1 MTDTRPP
8 VLAPLLD
15 VQHLT
20 MTFGGLTAVTD
31 LSFQVLPGEIV
42 AMIGPNG
49 AGKTTVFNV
58 LTATYRAAKGSMRFD
73 EQDLGQLS
81 PHQVTEAGLV
91 RTFQNLRLFPNMS
104 VLDNVKVGRYCR
116 TRAGV
121 FQALTRLPRT
131 RREEREIEEQAL
143 ASLEFVGIPHRADEL
158 AKSLPYG
165 DQKLLEIARALATTP
180 RMMLLDEPAAGLNS
194 AESAELVRLIR
205 KIRADGVTIMLIEH
219 DMKVVMTISDR
230 IVVLDHGS
238 PICTGSPDEVCQDR
252 RVIDAY
258 LGKAG

>member
-1 MTDTRPP
+1 MSGS
-8 VLAPLLD
+8 APSPHAPILK
-15 VQHLT
+15 VENLT
-20 MTFGGLTAVTD
+20 MSFGGLTAVRD

-49 AGKTTVFNV
+49 AGKTTAFNV
-58 LTATYRAAKGSMRFD
+58 LTATYRAAAGSMTFD
-73 EQDLGQLS
+73 GRDLGRLS
-81 PHQVTEAGLV
+81 PHEVTEAGLV
-91 RTFQNLRLFPNMS
+91 RTFQNLRLFPDMT

-131 RREEREIEEQAL
+131 RREERKIEEEAL
-143 ASLEFVGIPHRADEL
+143 ASLEFVGILHRADEL

-194 AESAELVRLIR
+194 GESAELVRLVR

-238 PICTGSPDEVCQDR
+238 QICAGTPEEVRQNR

>member
-1 MTDTRPP
+1 VSGSAASQR
-8 VLAPLLD
+8 APILE
-15 VQHLT
+15 VEGLT
-20 MTFGGLTAVTD
+20 MSFGGLIAVSD
-31 LSFQVLPGEIV
+31 LSFQILPGEIV

-49 AGKTTVFNV
+49 AGKTTVFNM
-58 LTATYRAAKGSMRFD
+58 LTATYRAASGSMTF
-73 EQDLGQLS
+73 EGQDLSPLS
-81 PHQVTEAGLV
+81 PHQVTELGLV
-91 RTFQNLRLFPNMS
+91 RTFQNIRLFPNMT

-143 ASLEFVGIPHRADEL
+143 ASLEFVGILHRAYEL

-165 DQKLLEIARALATTP
+165 DQKLLEIARALATGP

-194 AESAELVRLIR
+194 GESAELVRLVR

-219 DMKVVMTISDR
+219 DMKVVMSISER

-238 PICTGSPDEVCQDR
+238 TICTGTPEEVRQDR